1 MQMLRSRGEHQ
12 FDGQAQHIARKNRR
26 HHFRVAAHMP
36 DAKRTA
42 FGRLARQANRFAQ
55 THAIDAVGHARAT
68 KPQAPL
74 LRLQG
79 HQSVDG
85 GRHPGVTL
93 FEVEDDDLRVGAEH
107 GVGGIHVGLS
117 LQAFNALMPESVHL
131 A

>member
-1 MQMLRSRGEHQ
+1 MQMLCSRGKDQ
-12 FDGQAQHIARKNRR
+12 FDGQSQHIARKNSG

-42 FGRLARQANRFAQ
+42 LRRLSRQANRLAQ
-55 THAIDAVGHARAT
+55 THAIDAVGHARAAKT
-68 KPQAPL
+68 QTPL

-79 HQSVDG
+79 HQRIYG
-85 GRHPGVTL
+85 GRHAGVTL
-93 FEVEDDDLRVGAEH
+93 FEVENNDLRIWAEH

-117 LQAFNALMPESVHL
+117 LQAFNAPLPESVHR

>member
-12 FDGQAQHIARKNRR
+12 LDGQAQHIARKNRG

-42 FGRLARQANRFAQ
+42 LGRLSRQANRLAQ
-55 THAIDAVGHARAT
+55 THALDAVGHAGAAKT
-68 KPQAPL
+68 QTPL

-79 HQSVDG
+79 HQSIDG
-85 GRHPGVTL
+85 GGHTGVAL
-93 FEVEDDDLRVGAEH
+93 LQIENNDLGVGAEQRVKGLH
-107 GVGGIHVGLS
+107 GVHGTKLF
-117 LQAFNALMPESVHL
+117 QCAA